1 MNINDTYLEEVCKDL
16 LQLNL
21 SFEFNDKPFK
31 QGKLIIFQQ
40 KNFHINFILEND
52 KKIQEKI
59 EIPIPYKV
67 ESHLSDDGLVYF
79 DYRLKTLSKNAPDL
93 ENYLRVYGSST
104 QSNKFWN
111 SILCINTSI
120 NPFK

>member
-21 SFEFNDKPFK
+21 SFEFNDKPYK

-52 KKIQEKI
+52 KKIQEKV

-67 ESHLSDDGLVYF
+67 ESHLSDE
-79 DYRLKTLSKNAPDL
+79 P
-93 ENYLRVYGSST
+93 
-104 QSNKFWN
+104 
-111 SILCINTSI
+111 
-120 NPFK
+120 